1 MLMFEVDTV
10 VTFSIQ
16 DFENTD
22 WISQERL
29 LYKLLVYKVTYKRY
43 KLRTPPPHH
52 HHRGIVGWLEW
63 TQWQRE
69 PDPGAAGGS
78 LSPWKIRIRNRKT
91 WGSCRSGGCCAQG
104 LGLGSQMAQGKGL
117 SCFLT
122 LDQCQ

>member
-43 KLRTPPPHH
+43 KLRTPPPPPPPP
-52 HHRGIVGWLEW
+52 RD
-63 TQWQRE
+63 R
-69 PDPGAAGGS
+69 
-78 LSPWKIRIRNRKT
+78 R
-91 WGSCRSGGCCAQG
+91 
-104 LGLGSQMAQGKGL
+104 MA
-117 SCFLT
+117 
-122 LDQCQ
+122 

>member
-43 KLRTPPPHH
+43 KLCTAPPP
-52 HHRGIVGWLEW
+52 LPE
-63 TQWQRE
+63 
-69 PDPGAAGGS
+69 GS
-78 LSPWKIRIRNRKT
+78 
-91 WGSCRSGGCCAQG
+91 
-104 LGLGSQMAQGKGL
+104 
-117 SCFLT
+117 
-122 LDQCQ
+122 